1 MEARPM
7 QRRLARARAPL
18 RLGFGGGGT
27 DVSPYCDQF
36 GGVVLN
42 AAIDLFAHASVERR
56 DDGQV
61 RLEAADRDLAWHGQA
76 AEVGDAAPELRL
88 LAGVYA
94 RMTAAFVPGEAPALS
109 LTTYADC
116 PPGSGLGSS
125 SALVVAMVAAFCRY
139 FDRDLPSSEMARL
152 AFEIERQDLGLAGG
166 RQDQYAAAHGGVSL
180 MRFATDGGVAVEP
193 VAAPPNVLEELE
205 ESLVL
210 YFTGVSRESASIIA
224 EQSDNMRRGVQRSL
238 DGLHKLKAGALSM
251 REALEAGDLAR
262 FGALL
267 DAGWS
272 DKKLTAG
279 AISSHDIDEVY
290 EAAKAFGVTGG
301 KVSGAGGGGFMMFL
315 IDPTRREG
323 LKRLLT
329 GFGGRAQGCRLEAC
343 GVRSW
348 LVPEIGGGA

>member
-1 MEARPM
+1 M
-7 QRRLARARAPL
+7 RRLARARAPL

-56 DDGQV
+56 DDGCV
-61 RLEAADRDLAWHGQA
+61 RLEAADRGLGWTGPAAGLADS
-76 AEVGDAAPELRL
+76 DAELRL

-94 RMTAAFVPGEAPALS
+94 RMTAALAPGATPALS

-139 FDRDLPSSEMARL
+139 FDRKVAPAEMARL

-180 MRFATDGGVAVEP
+180 MRFETDGDVVREALTT
-193 VAAPPNVLEELE
+193 PPDVLEELE

-210 YFTGVSRESASIIA
+210 YFTGVSRESAAIIA
-224 EQSDNMRRGVQRSL
+224 EQSDNMRRGAPRSME
-238 DGLHKLKAGALSM
+238 GLHKLKAGALAM

-267 DAGWS
+267 DAGWA

-279 AISSHDIDEVY
+279 AISSAAMDEVY
-290 EAAKAFGVTGG
+290 EAAKAFGVIGG

-315 IDPTRREG
+315 IEPTRREG
-323 LKRLLT
+323 LKRLLA
-329 GFGGRAQGCRLEAC
+329 GFGGQAQGCRLEAA
-343 GVRSW
+343 GVRAW
-348 LVPEIGGGA
+348 LAPDGGGEA